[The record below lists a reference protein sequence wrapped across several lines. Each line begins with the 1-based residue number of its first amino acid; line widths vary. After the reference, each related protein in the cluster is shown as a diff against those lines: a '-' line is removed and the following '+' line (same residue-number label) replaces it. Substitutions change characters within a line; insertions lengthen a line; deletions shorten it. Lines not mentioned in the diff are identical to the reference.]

1 MPDKSLHSRHFQ
13 GPSERDVTTNNGLS
27 TTQPAQPRRAA
38 AVRLPGVAN
47 RRWGVDVGQ
56 FEPLAQAIHERW
68 RQEAIANGETA
79 PTWQDLDES
88 RKNSSRDQARHLPVH
103 LPKVG
108 SALAPLR
115 DSEARDFTSLT
126 RKLNC
131 LPPPSTN
138 AGTVNA
144 PPMAGRWPMK
154 RMPNGRKRHI
164 CRPWKQLKNRY
175 PGHRRIRRRVYQSN
189 ACHPR
194 FGGPADHSHPRGR
207 GHRRRMISAARIS
220 MPSSLTRPKHER
232 RSNATH
238 RRTFP
243 LAHARS

>member
-27 TTQPAQPRRAA
+27 TTQPTQPGRAA

-115 DSEARDFTSLT
+115 DLEARDFRSVSPCHSSVVPVGWPWLRLT
-126 RKLNC
+126 
-131 LPPPSTN
+131 
-138 AGTVNA
+138 A
-144 PPMAGRWPMK
+144 
-154 RMPNGRKRHI
+154 
-164 CRPWKQLKNRY
+164 
-175 PGHRRIRRRVYQSN
+175 GHRR
-189 ACHPR
+189 HGL
-194 FGGPADHSHPRGR
+194 FGTP
-207 GHRRRMISAARIS
+207 AARADDVVVS
-220 MPSSLTRPKHER
+220 HAV
-232 RSNATH
+232 NAKPQWPLVTSPL
-238 RRTFP
+238 RRTTRTP
-243 LAHARS
+243 PCTGAPTPTR